1 MSSTQNLKVVFNLIY
16 SDADSLVND
25 IRHPDIY
32 DWINQN
38 RYHFDLA
45 DSMRADLKYDIN
57 DKVVGEFKHELGG
70 LIMTEILALNR
81 KVYSINQ
88 HTLSQQVSNKRTS
101 QGVNEEV
108 VKSIKKEVINTRSID
123 HQLFTLTQSTIAL
136 TPMFDNM
143 MLVDQ
148 INTIPFGYN
157 PR

>member
-1 MSSTQNLKVVFNLIY
+1 
-16 SDADSLVND
+16 
-25 IRHPDIY
+25 
-32 DWINQN
+32 
-38 RYHFDLA
+38 
-45 DSMRADLKYDIN
+45 MRVDLKYDIS

-123 HQLFTLTQSTIAL
+123 HQLFTLTQTKIAL
-136 TPMFDNM
+136 TSMYDKM
-143 MLVDQ
+143 HLVDS
-148 INTIPFGYN
+148 IYCVICGHGVEAPRSVEELELEDETIDD
-157 PR
+157 